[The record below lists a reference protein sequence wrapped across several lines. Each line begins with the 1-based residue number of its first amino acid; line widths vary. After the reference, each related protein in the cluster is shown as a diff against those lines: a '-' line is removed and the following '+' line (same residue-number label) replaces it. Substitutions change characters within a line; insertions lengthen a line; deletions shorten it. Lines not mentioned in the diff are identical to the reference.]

1 MKKHISIPIFI
12 PELACPFQCVFCN
25 QKKITGKEKIPSPA
39 EIREKIDLYLASSN
53 QSETEIE
60 IAYFGGSFTGLEPE
74 LIREYLEIA
83 APYISAGRVSGVRIS
98 TRPDYI
104 SLEILDLLKR
114 YGVKIIE
121 LGAQSFDE
129 EVLKRSGRGHTADDT
144 RYASELIKDA
154 GFTLGLQMMTGLPG
168 DTPEKSIK
176 TAKEIIRLGADN
188 TRIYP
193 ALVIRGT
200 ELEELYHEGKYKPLS
215 IDEAVASAASIYK
228 LFESAGI
235 KILRV
240 GLHPSE
246 GLLSGDDLV
255 AGPFHISF
263 RELVLTYLWW
273 ETLES
278 KLKGVKG
285 DKLTINVPP
294 GQKNYVYGYNSEN
307 KNKLKIR
314 FTKIAVIE
322 DSSLKGRECFVDYC
336 GS

>member
-39 EIREKIDLYLASSN
+39 EIREKIDIYLASSN

-104 SLEILDLLKR
+104 SADILDVLKKF
-114 YGVKIIE
+114 GVKVIE
-121 LGAQSFDE
+121 LGAQSFDD
-129 EVLKRSGRGHTADDT
+129 EVLRLSGRGHTADDT
-144 RYASELIKDA
+144 RYASELINDA
-154 GFTLGLQMMTGLPG
+154 GFTLGLQMMIGLPG

-215 IDEAVASAASIYK
+215 IDKAVASAASIYK

-246 GLLSGDDLV
+246 GLLSGDDLIT
-255 AGPFHISF
+255 GPFHISF

-273 ETLES
+273 EILES

-285 DKLTINVPP
+285 DKLTIIVPR

-307 KNKLKIR
+307 KNKLKSR
-314 FTKIAVIE
+314 FAKITVIE
-322 DSSLKGRECFVDYC
+322 NSSLNGRECFVDYS